1 MKKSKAFI
9 ELENKITPMEL
20 QEILNHSSLYFAY
33 TLLKVSDQLLLKYI
47 NYYNL
52 TYKKAFKTIHDL
64 TDEERKKIISLW
76 TTTITPKR
84 DIAKKFLIGPKTINR
99 LFKENGL
106 SQRKAS
112 AIDPKWI
119 EYQKLVLRL
128 TQVIIRFY
136 NLPSKPG
143 YEWDHKFSVYAG
155 YKNNV
160 HPNIIASREN
170 LELIPTNENRA
181 NGEEC
186 SISLND
192 LLLNFA
198 V

>member
-9 ELENKITPMEL
+9 ELENKINPSKL
-20 QEILNHSSLYFAY
+20 QELLANKSLYY
-33 TLLKVSDQLLLKYI
+33 VYNLLKVSDQLLIKYI
-47 NYYNL
+47 KYYNL
-52 TYKKAFKTIHDL
+52 TYKKAFRTIYDL
-64 TDEERKKIISLW
+64 SDVEKEQIITLW
-76 TTTITPKR
+76 TTTTIPKR
-84 DIAKKFLIGPKTINR
+84 DIAKKYSIGPKTINR

-106 SQRKAS
+106 LQRKQS

-119 EYQKLVLRL
+119 EYQTLVLRL

-136 NLPSKPG
+136 NLQSKPG
-143 YEWDHKFSVYAG
+143 YEWDHKFSIYAG
-155 YKNNV
+155 YKNNI

-170 LELIPTNENRA
+170 LGLILASENRA

-186 SISLND
+186 SISLSD
-192 LLLNFA
+192 LMLNFS

>member
-9 ELENKITPMEL
+9 ELENKITSTEL
-20 QEILNHSSLYFAY
+20 QELLDNNSLYY
-33 TLLKVSDQLLLKYI
+33 TYNLLKISDQLLIKYI
-47 NYYNL
+47 KHYNL
-52 TYKKAFKTIHDL
+52 TYKKAFRTIYDL
-64 TDEERKKIISLW
+64 SDVEKEQIITLW
-76 TTTITPKR
+76 TTTTIPKR
-84 DIAKKFLIGPKTINR
+84 DIAKKYSIGPKTINR
-99 LFKENGL
+99 LFKETGL
-106 SQRKAS
+106 SQRRES

-128 TQVIIRFY
+128 TQVVIRFY
-136 NLPSKPG
+136 NLQSKPG

-155 YKNNV
+155 YKNNI

-170 LELIPTNENRA
+170 LELIPSSENRA

-192 LLLNFA
+192 LMLNFA